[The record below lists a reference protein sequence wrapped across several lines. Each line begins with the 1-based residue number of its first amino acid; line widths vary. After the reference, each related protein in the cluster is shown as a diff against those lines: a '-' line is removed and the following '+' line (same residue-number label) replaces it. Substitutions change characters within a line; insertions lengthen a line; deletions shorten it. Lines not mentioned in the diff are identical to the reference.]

1 MWTFWSLQSQFHS
14 IWVKCLHHVVWSLWI
29 AHLLHLQTH
38 LPSISLLT
46 AIESTFASKAIGFT
60 QVSLFMIIYS
70 VNTYAVPKVEMPV
83 LKCFGTW
90 DDTFWCLSYGWFH
103 ELMPLKDQVAQPYQK
118 VCTLL
123 IWLNQSF
130 TEDIVVVYC
139 RWTWAFYTMLVL
151 QIHIHTLCSLHVHY
165 TQQHVHGEFLLGLA
179 LGMQKYYYTM
189 TFDLCCDI
197 IYT

>member
-70 VNTYAVPKVEMPV
+70 VNTYAVPKVEM
-83 LKCFGTW
+83 LWNLRWHFLISFLWMISWTNA
-90 DDTFWCLSYGWFH
+90 FERSS
-103 ELMPLKDQVAQPYQK
+103 
-118 VCTLL
+118 CTA
-123 IWLNQSF
+123 ISK
-130 TEDIVVVYC
+130 
-139 RWTWAFYTMLVL
+139 
-151 QIHIHTLCSLHVHY
+151 SLHPPYLVESKLHWG
-165 TQQHVHGEFLLGLA
+165 HCCCLL
-179 LGMQKYYYTM
+179 
-189 TFDLCCDI
+189 
-197 IYT
+197 